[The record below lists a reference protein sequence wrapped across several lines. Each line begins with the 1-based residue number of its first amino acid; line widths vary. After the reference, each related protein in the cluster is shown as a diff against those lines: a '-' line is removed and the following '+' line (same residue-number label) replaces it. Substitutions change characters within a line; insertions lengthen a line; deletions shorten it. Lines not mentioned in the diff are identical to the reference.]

1 MWCGQTG
8 ARRTMTR
15 TKADDNVGGPRDASS
30 SCGSDKSHRH
40 QSIKSIFTWSSWSSA
55 ISCHWPPVANFL
67 RRTRAKQTG
76 TDGTT
81 RDGNDKIEKK
91 WTKRKQKGRTTTEVS
106 EAKARAKGN
115 TDTIKEKKTKK
126 KHHSSGYKEGTS
138 PAK

>member
-40 QSIKSIFTWSSWSSA
+40 QSIKSIFTWSSSSSA

-67 RRTRAKQTG
+67 RRTRAKQTR

-91 WTKRKQKGRTTTEVS
+91 LDEKETEGADNDVSIRGKSKSKREHKYNKRKENQKETPLEWLQGR
-106 EAKARAKGN
+106 N
-115 TDTIKEKKTKK
+115 L
-126 KHHSSGYKEGTS
+126 SG
-138 PAK
+138 